1 MHDVIPSRPIEILL
15 VEDNPGDARLTQEAL
30 REGKIRNNL
39 HHAKDGV
46 EALAFLKREGAYA
59 KAPTPDL
66 ILLDLNLPRKDGRQV
81 LGEIKEDPRLRI
93 IPVVVLT
100 TSEAEKDIV
109 KSYELHA
116 NCYIT
121 KPVDLEK
128 FIEIVRTIESF
139 WLAVVTLPSRNPQ
152 LASF

>member
-1 MHDVIPSRPIEILL
+1 MPNSRPIEILL

-39 HHAKDGV
+39 HHVKDGV
-46 EALAFLKREGAYA
+46 EALAFLRREGSYA
-59 KAPTPDL
+59 DAPKPDL
-66 ILLDLNLPRKDGRQV
+66 MLLDLNLPRKDGRQV
-81 LGEIKEDPRLRI
+81 LSEMKADARLRT

-100 TSEAEKDIV
+100 TSEAENDIV

-128 FIEIVRTIESF
+128 FIEIVRAIEDF

-152 LASF
+152 PATV